1 LTLYK
6 SNFPDGFIS
15 SNTPSVISI
24 VAINVE
30 TFTLSALDIS
40 NGYVT
45 LSVAPDRPET
55 VQVDWNGI
63 AQYETVDYTVTG
75 TQIDFEPS
83 LLGLMVAG
91 DIVKVSYQ

>member
-1 LTLYK
+1 MTLYK

-15 SNTPSVISI
+15 NATPSVISI

-30 TFTLSALDIS
+30 TFTLSALDIT

-45 LSVAPDRPET
+45 LSVIPDRPET

-63 AQYETVDYTVTG
+63 AQYEITDYVVTG
-75 TQIDFEPS
+75 DQIGFTAG

-91 DIVKVSYQ
+91 DTVKISYQ